1 MKLLPRMNLFDDVFE
16 SFFDEQL
23 FQRSTVTDMKTD
35 IHEKDGYYLLDMELP
50 GYHKE
55 DIQIDLQDGYLIV
68 KADRNED
75 KEEKDA
81 KGNVI
86 RRERHSGSCS
96 RSFYVGDLRED
107 DIKAKFINGELKII
121 LPSVKPQ
128 VEEKKQI
135 MIE

>member
-16 SFFDEQL
+16 SFFDEPL

-86 RRERHSGSCS
+86 RRERHSGSCL

-107 DIKAKFINGELKII
+107 DIKSKFINGELKII